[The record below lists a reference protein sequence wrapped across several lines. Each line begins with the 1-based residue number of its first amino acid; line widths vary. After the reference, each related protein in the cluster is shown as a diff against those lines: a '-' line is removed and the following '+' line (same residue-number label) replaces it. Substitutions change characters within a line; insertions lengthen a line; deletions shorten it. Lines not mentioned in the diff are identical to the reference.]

1 MPGPVI
7 GVKTTSSHVH
17 SNRVKLAS
25 EPFNTYF
32 MLPMLGVVSFFLSIL
47 FVTFNFN
54 LILLKM
60 FQSFS
65 VSGGKY

>member
-1 MPGPVI
+1 MQGPVI

-47 FVTFNFN
+47 FVTFN
-54 LILLKM
+54 LT
-60 FQSFS
+60 
-65 VSGGKY
+65 